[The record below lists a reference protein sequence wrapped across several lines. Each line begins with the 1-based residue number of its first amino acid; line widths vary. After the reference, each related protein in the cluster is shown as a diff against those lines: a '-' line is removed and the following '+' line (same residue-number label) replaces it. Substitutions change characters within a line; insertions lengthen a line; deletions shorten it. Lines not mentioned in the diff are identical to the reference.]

1 MNLEIRYQSRQCG
14 KTLWLKA
21 RLLNYIREYGLFRG
35 KELLPEDRQPEDV
48 REVMKQLRE
57 L

>member
-1 MNLEIRYQSRQCG
+1 MALTTTPH
-14 KTLWLKA
+14 KLWLKA
-21 RLLNYIREYGLFRG
+21 RLLNYIQEYAEYRNG
-35 KELLPEDRQPEDV
+35 KLLPEERQPEDV

>member
-1 MNLEIRYQSRQCG
+1 MTTTKHKI
-14 KTLWLKA
+14 WLKA
-21 RLLNYIREYGLFRG
+21 HLLNYIQEYGLFRG
-35 KELLPEDRQPEDV
+35 KELLPEERQPQDV